1 MCTETF
7 LRLPEEKRNRFLD
20 AAWEEFTTTPLK
32 DASINKIVRRAKIP
46 RGSFYQYFSDKDDLF
61 AYLQGIVL
69 KHLISEY
76 RGVMKQADGDLFQ
89 TQILCFERIAS
100 LGSAADVLFDRCIRI
115 LRLNPGLLPQ
125 VAMENQPVCHILD
138 AVWDQIDTSNLRSQE
153 HTFVSQTFMLTLVSL
168 AFTVMDCLTAP
179 ENVEQYRQALL
190 TRLDIIK
197 RGSLAESSRESI

>member
-20 AAWEEFTTTPLK
+20 AAWEEFTTTPVQ
-32 DASINKIVRRAKIP
+32 DVSINKIVRRARIP

-61 AYLQGIVL
+61 SYLHQIVL

-76 RGVMKQADGDLFQ
+76 RGIMIQAKGDIFE
-89 TQILCFERIAS
+89 TQILCFDRVAS

-125 VAMENQPVCHILD
+125 IAMERQPECCILD
-138 AVWDQIDTSNLRSQE
+138 GVWDRIDASNLRSQE
-153 HTFVSQTFMLTLVSL
+153 RDFVSQTFMLTLVSL
-168 AFTVMDCLTAP
+168 AFAVMACLTAP
-179 ENVEQYRQALL
+179 EDAANHRQTLL
-190 TRLDIIK
+190 TQLNVIK
-197 RGSLAESSRESI
+197 HGSLAETCRESI